1 MVGSK
6 VARQVARTVA
16 RVSVLVLVASSAGN
30 NTASAL
36 TAELAKKCR
45 EMMVK
50 AHPPQV
56 AGSSNGSAQQERSYF
71 QTCVARA
78 GKMDGEAGPTEGRS
92 GK

>member
-6 VARQVARTVA
+6 VARKVARTVA

-45 EMMVK
+45 EMMVG
-50 AHPPQV
+50 AHPPQP
-56 AGSSNGSAQQERSYF
+56 AGSSTGSAQQERSYF
-71 QTCVARA
+71 LACVDRA
-78 GKMDGEAGPTEGRS
+78 GKMDQPSTSTEGRG